1 MKCCKEHKESCPA
14 LIKGTFD
21 TDTDSKSCLQTSK
34 SNTTEGTEMK
44 SEYVSSDALS
54 ADPIE
59 NAIRRRK
66 MLDDNESDDD
76 SVDEH
81 GWGITKEMMDR
92 LDNSKWLRKELA
104 DGGLR
109 QMIATIDNADWEKEV
124 EKKKRKRNQIN
135 QIHELTPR
143 ETALERAKY
152 SNPKFA
158 NFVDKLLLTAGVLV
172 ENKKGA
178 DDDVDI
184 ASLLTN
190 CIDSNN
196 LSLASIPCKRKL
208 NIEKKDDDEND
219 SFSSSDNESDAHSE
233 T

>member
-14 LIKGTFD
+14 LIKGCVG
-21 TDTDSKSCLQTSK
+21 TDTDSDAKSCLQSGK
-34 SNTTEGTEMK
+34 SNTIEGTEIK
-44 SEYVSSDALS
+44 SEYVSCDALS
-54 ADPIE
+54 ADPIK
-59 NAIRRRK
+59 NAIRRRS
-66 MLDDNESDDD
+66 MLDDYESDDD

-92 LDNSKWLRKELA
+92 LDNSEWLRKELA

-109 QMIATIDNADWEKEV
+109 QMIATIDNADWEKKV
-124 EKKKRKRNQIN
+124 EEKKRKRNQIN

-158 NFVDKLLLTAGVLV
+158 KFVDKLLLTAGVLV
-172 ENKKGA
+172 ENKKVA
-178 DDDVDI
+178 DDDVNI
-184 ASLLTN
+184 ASLLSN

-196 LSLASIPCKRKL
+196 LTLASIPCKRKL
-208 NIEKKDDDEND
+208 NIEKKDEND
-219 SFSSSDNESDAHSE
+219 SFSSSDNESDTNSE
-233 T
+233 I